1 MSPAH
6 GPISTRAS
14 LPGYGGFLTGWSATA
29 FGSGMVLP
37 LIVAYLRETLG
48 VSTSGVSLYFA
59 LFALS
64 GLVVNPFA
72 AWIGRVRGPGPTAVA
87 ATVLQAAG
95 ATWLTAADSMAATV
109 PAACLSGAGT
119 GIYYAVQTP
128 LLTRAF
134 GDAAFS
140 RVLSGQH
147 RASALMMTV
156 GSLLGGQAVQRLGD
170 DGYTVCLAANAA
182 SYLVYGV
189 MLVRLRRTRVEP
201 RGTVSSATDTDTE
214 AAAAPGRRSAALRDP
229 VFLRLLVLQS
239 ALVIFGLGQ
248 FESVV
253 PAVLRDAHLSVVAIS
268 VVIACNTAGIIV
280 FQGLALRVVE
290 RVGYTSALRVAIVA
304 WMAALA
310 FLAGAL
316 LVPMPRGRLLLG
328 VLFGLVFSIGQCL
341 IAPSVQPLVT
351 RTAPPGAVEGY
362 AAATSLAHGLGMF
375 VAPLVLLP
383 VVESGGTGSYLSVQL
398 LGYCLALYALWSFR
412 TRRTTPREDT
422 VQPAGKA
429 WVSR

>member
-1 MSPAH
+1 
-6 GPISTRAS
+6 
-14 LPGYGGFLTGWSATA
+14 
-29 FGSGMVLP
+29 
-37 LIVAYLRETLG
+37 VAYLRETLG

-87 ATVLQAAG
+87 ATVFQAAG
-95 ATWLTAADSMAATV
+95 ATWLTTADSMAATV

-147 RASALMMTV
+147 RASALMMTA
-156 GSLLGGQAVQRLGD
+156 GSLLGGQAVQWLGD
-170 DGYTVCLAANAA
+170 DGYTLCLAANAV
-182 SYLVYGV
+182 SYLAYGV
-189 MLVRLRRTRVEP
+189 VLVRLGRTRAEP
-201 RGTVSSATDTDTE
+201 RSAASGTTE
-214 AAAAPGRRSAALRDP
+214 AGAAAAPGRRFVALRDP
-229 VFLRLLVLQS
+229 VFLRLLALQS

-253 PAVLRDAHLSVVAIS
+253 PAVMRDAHFSVVAIS

-290 RVGYTSALRVAIVA
+290 RVGYTGALWVAILA
-304 WMAALA
+304 WMVALA
-310 FLAGAL
+310 FQTGAL
-316 LVPMPRGRLLLG
+316 LVPAPRGRLLLG
-328 VLFGLVFSIGQCL
+328 VLFGLVFAVGQCL

-351 RTAPPGAVEGY
+351 RTAPPGAVESY

-375 VAPLVLLP
+375 VAPLVLFP
-383 VVESGGTGSYLSVQL
+383 VVESGGAGSYLSVQF
-398 LGYCLALYALWSFR
+398 LGYGLALYVLWSFR
-412 TRRTTPREDT
+412 TRTATPREE
-422 VQPAGKA
+422 VVRPADKA
-429 WVSR
+429 HTSR

>member
-1 MSPAH
+1 MPPVH
-6 GPISTRAS
+6 GPTSTRAS

-170 DGYTVCLAANAA
+170 DGYTVCLAGNAA

-201 RGTVSSATDTDTE
+201 RGTVSSASATE

-268 VVIACNTAGIIV
+268 IVIACNTAGIIV

-290 RVGYTSALRVAIVA
+290 RVGYTSALWVAIVA

-375 VAPLVLLP
+375 VAPLVVLP
-383 VVESGGTGSYLSVQL
+383 VVENGGTGGYLSVQL

>member
-1 MSPAH
+1 GVISSSKAPSAWAARAD
-6 GPISTRAS
+6 GPPEPPD
-14 LPGYGGFLTGWSATA
+14 LPPPLALTGMSLDEVWRRLADTDRRLRHAEAAYARAT
-29 FGSGMVLP
+29 M
-37 LIVAYLRETLG
+37 E
-48 VSTSGVSLYFA
+48 
-59 LFALS
+59 
-64 GLVVNPFA
+64 A
-72 AWIGRVRGPGPTAVA
+72 AARPV
-87 ATVLQAAG
+87 AG
-95 ATWLTAADSMAATV
+95 AHPADSGWHAGLRARRVKALEAYEEAA
-109 PAACLSGAGT
+109 
-119 GIYYAVQTP
+119 
-128 LLTRAF
+128 
-134 GDAAFS
+134 
-140 RVLSGQH
+140 
-147 RASALMMTV
+147 
-156 GSLLGGQAVQRLGD
+156 
-170 DGYTVCLAANAA
+170 
-182 SYLVYGV
+182 
-189 MLVRLRRTRVEP
+189 
-201 RGTVSSATDTDTE
+201 TE

-268 VVIACNTAGIIV
+268 VVIACNTAGIIA
-280 FQGLALRVVE
+280 FQGLALRAVE
-290 RVGYTSALRVAIVA
+290 RVGYTGALWVAIVT

-316 LVPMPRGRLLLG
+316 LFPAPRGRLLLG
-328 VLFGLVFSIGQCL
+328 VLFGLVFAVGQCL

-398 LGYCLALYALWSFR
+398 LGYCLALYVLWSFR
-412 TRRTTPREDT
+412 TRRATPREDT

-429 WVSR
+429 WASR

>member
-1 MSPAH
+1 MPSVH
-6 GPISTRAS
+6 GLLSTRAS
-14 LPGYGGFLTGWSATA
+14 LAGYRWFLTGWGATA
-29 FGSGMVLP
+29 FGSGLVLP
-37 LIVAYLRETLG
+37 LIVAYLREMLG

-87 ATVLQAAG
+87 ATVFQAAG
-95 ATWLTAADSMAATV
+95 ATWLTTADSMAATV

-128 LLTRAF
+128 LLTKAF

-147 RASALMMTV
+147 RASALMMTA
-156 GSLLGGQAVQRLGD
+156 GSLLGGQAVQWLGD
-170 DGYTVCLAANAA
+170 DGYTLCLAANAA
-182 SYLVYGV
+182 SYLAYGV
-189 MLVRLRRTRVEP
+189 VLVRLGRTRAEP
-201 RGTVSSATDTDTE
+201 RGAASGAAE
-214 AAAAPGRRSAALRDP
+214 AGAAAPGRRFAALRDP
-229 VFLRLLVLQS
+229 VFLRLLALQS

-253 PAVLRDAHLSVVAIS
+253 PAVMRDAHFSVVAIS

-280 FQGLALRVVE
+280 FQGLALRLVE
-290 RVGYTSALRVAIVA
+290 RVGYTGALWVAILTWLV
-304 WMAALA
+304 ALA
-310 FLAGAL
+310 FQAGAL
-316 LVPMPRGRLLLG
+316 LLPAPRGRLLLG
-328 VLFGLVFSIGQCL
+328 VLFGLVFAVGQCL

-351 RTAPPGAVEGY
+351 RTAPPGAVESY

-375 VAPLVLLP
+375 VAPLVLFP

-398 LGYCLALYALWSFR
+398 LGYGLALYVLWSFH
-412 TRRTTPREDT
+412 TRRVTPREE
-422 VQPAGKA
+422 VAQPADKTYM
-429 WVSR
+429 SR